1 MIELIALS
9 IFLAAGW
16 FWLDS
21 LRARDVAL
29 DGARRAC
36 EAEGVQLLDW
46 TVAMKR
52 LRLGRDEEGRRGLQR
67 TYGFEFSDTGN
78 NRIEGSITVIGRQLL
93 ALNLPVIAAPR
104 SDVIRLH

>member
-1 MIELIALS
+1 MELTAFL

-52 LRLGRDEEGRRGLQR
+52 IRLGRDEEGRRGFQR
-67 TYGFEFSDTGN
+67 TYEFEFSDTGN
-78 NRIEGSITVIGRQLL
+78 NRIGGSITVLGRQML
-93 ALNLPVIAAPR
+93 ALHLPVIAAPP
-104 SDVIRLH
+104 SNVIRLH

>member
-1 MIELIALS
+1 MIELAAL
-9 IFLAAGW
+9 FLFLVAGW

-46 TVAMKR
+46 TVALR
-52 LRLGRDEEGRRGLQR
+52 RIRLGRDEEGRRGFQR
-67 TYGFEFSDTGN
+67 TYEFEFSDTGN
-78 NRIEGSITVIGRQLL
+78 NRIGGSITVLGRQLL
-93 ALNLPVIAAPR
+93 SLNLPVVAPA
-104 SDVIRLH
+104 SNVIRLH

>member
-1 MIELIALS
+1 MIELAALLL
-9 IFLAAGW
+9 FLVAGW

-46 TVAMKR
+46 TVALR
-52 LRLGRDEEGRRGLQR
+52 RIRLGRDEEGRRGFQR
-67 TYGFEFSDTGN
+67 TYEFELSDTGN
-78 NRIEGSITVIGRQLL
+78 NRIGGSITVLGRQLL
-93 ALNLPVIAAPR
+93 SLNLPVVAPT
-104 SDVIRLH
+104 SNVIRLH

>member
-1 MIELIALS
+1 MIELSVLLL
-9 IFLAAGW
+9 FLAAGW

-46 TVAMKR
+46 TVAVKKI
-52 LRLGRDEEGRRGLQR
+52 RLGRDEEGRRFQR
-67 TYGFEFSDTGN
+67 TYEFEFSDTGN
-78 NRIEGSITVIGRQLL
+78 NRIGGSITVIGRQML
-93 ALNLPVIAAPR
+93 ALNLPVIMAP
-104 SDVIRLH
+104 SSSVIRLH

>member
-1 MIELIALS
+1 MELTALL

-21 LRARDVAL
+21 LRSRDVAL

-46 TVAMKR
+46 TVAMKKI
-52 LRLGRDEEGRRGLQR
+52 RLGRDEEGRRGFQR
-67 TYGFEFSDTGN
+67 TYEFEFSDTGN
-78 NRIEGSITVIGRQLL
+78 NRIGGSITVLGRQLL
-93 ALNLPVIAAPR
+93 ALNLPVIDAPPTN
-104 SDVIRLH
+104 VVRLH

>member
-1 MIELIALS
+1 MIELTIL
-9 IFLAAGW
+9 FVFVAGAW

-46 TVAMKR
+46 TVTMKKI
-52 LRLGRDEEGRRGLQR
+52 RLGRDDEGRRALQR
-67 TYGFEFSDTGN
+67 TYEFEFSDTGN
-78 NRIEGSITVIGRQLL
+78 NRVGGSITVIGRQML
-93 ALNLPVIAAPR
+93 ALSLPVIAPA
-104 SDVIRLH
+104 SNVIRLH

>member
-1 MIELIALS
+1 MLELSALF

-21 LRARDVAL
+21 LRARDFAL
-29 DGARRAC
+29 DGARKAC
-36 EAEGVQLLDW
+36 EAESVQLLDW

-52 LRLGRDEEGRRGLQR
+52 IRLGRDDEGRRGLQR
-67 TYGFEFSDTGN
+67 TYEFEFSDTGN

-93 ALNLPVIAAPR
+93 ALNLPVIAPPP
-104 SDVIRLH
+104 SSVIRLH

>member
-1 MIELIALS
+1 VIELGVLFA
-9 IFLAAGW
+9 FLAAGW

-52 LRLGRDEEGRRGLQR
+52 IRLGRDDEGRRGFQR
-67 TYGFEFSDTGN
+67 TYEFEFSDTGN
-78 NRIEGSITVIGRQLL
+78 NRIGGSITIVGRQLL
-93 ALNLPVIAAPR
+93 SLSLPVIAPA
-104 SDVIRLH
+104 SNVVRLH

>member
-1 MIELIALS
+1 MIELTILLLV
-9 IFLAAGW
+9 LAGAW

-46 TVAMKR
+46 TVAVKKI
-52 LRLGRDEEGRRGLQR
+52 RLGRDDEGRRGLQR
-67 TYGFEFSDTGN
+67 TYEFEFSDTGN
-78 NRIEGSITVIGRQLL
+78 NRVGGSITVIGQQML
-93 ALNLPVIAAPR
+93 ALSLPVIAPA
-104 SDVIRLH
+104 SNVVRLH

>member
-1 MIELIALS
+1 MIELGVLFA
-9 IFLAAGW
+9 FLAAGW

-46 TVAMKR
+46 TVALR
-52 LRLGRDEEGRRGLQR
+52 RIRLGRDEEGRRGFQR
-67 TYGFEFSDTGN
+67 TYEFEFSDTGN
-78 NRIEGSITVIGRQLL
+78 NRIGGSITVLGRQLL
-93 ALNLPVIAAPR
+93 SLNLPVVAPT
-104 SDVIRLH
+104 SNVIRLH

>member
-1 MIELIALS
+1 MIELTALFT
-9 IFLAAGW
+9 FLAAGW

-21 LRARDVAL
+21 LRARDFAL

-52 LRLGRDEEGRRGLQR
+52 IRLGRDEEGRRGLQR

-93 ALNLPVIAAPR
+93 ALNLPVIAPPP
-104 SDVIRLH
+104 SSVIRLH

>member
-1 MIELIALS
+1 MELAALF

-21 LRARDVAL
+21 LRARDAAL
-29 DGARRAC
+29 DCARRAC

-52 LRLGRDEEGRRGLQR
+52 IRLGRDEEGRRGFQR
-67 TYGFEFSDTGN
+67 TYEFEFSDTGN
-78 NRIEGSITVIGRQLL
+78 NRIEGSITVIGQQLL
-93 ALNLPVIAAPR
+93 ALNLPVIAAPP
-104 SDVIRLH
+104 SNVIRLH

>member
-1 MIELIALS
+1 MIELAAL
-9 IFLAAGW
+9 FLFLVAGW

-46 TVAMKR
+46 TVALR
-52 LRLGRDEEGRRGLQR
+52 RIRLGRDEEGRRGFQR
-67 TYGFEFSDTGN
+67 TYEFEFSDTGN
-78 NRIEGSITVIGRQLL
+78 NRIGGSITVLGRQLL
-93 ALNLPVIAAPR
+93 SLNLPVVATA
-104 SDVIRLH
+104 SNVIRLH

>member
-1 MIELIALS
+1 MIELAALLL
-9 IFLAAGW
+9 FLVAGW

-46 TVAMKR
+46 TVALR
-52 LRLGRDEEGRRGLQR
+52 RIRLGRDEEGRRGFQR
-67 TYGFEFSDTGN
+67 TYEFEFSDTGN
-78 NRIEGSITVIGRQLL
+78 NRIGGSITVLGRQLL
-93 ALNLPVIAAPR
+93 SLNLPVVAPT
-104 SDVIRLH
+104 SNVIRLH

>member
-1 MIELIALS
+1 MIELTILFIVIAG
-9 IFLAAGW
+9 AW

-46 TVAMKR
+46 TVAVKKI
-52 LRLGRDEEGRRGLQR
+52 RLGRDDEGRRGLQR
-67 TYGFEFSDTGN
+67 TYEFEFSDTGN
-78 NRIEGSITVIGRQLL
+78 NRVGGSITVIGREML
-93 ALNLPVIAAPR
+93 ALSLPVIAPA
-104 SDVIRLH
+104 SNVVRLH

>member
-1 MIELIALS
+1 MIELATL
-9 IFLAAGW
+9 FVALAAGW

-52 LRLGRDEEGRRGLQR
+52 IRLGRDEEGRRGWQR
-67 TYGFEFSDTGN
+67 TYEFEFSDTGN
-78 NRIEGSITVIGRQLL
+78 NRIGGSITVLGRQML
-93 ALNLPVIAAPR
+93 ALNLPVISAPP
-104 SDVIRLH
+104 SNVIRLH

>member
-1 MIELIALS
+1 MIELSALALF
-9 IFLAAGW
+9 IAAGW

-21 LRARDVAL
+21 LRARDAAL

-52 LRLGRDEEGRRGLQR
+52 IRLGRDDEGRRGLQR
-67 TYGFEFSDTGN
+67 TYEFEFSDTGN
-78 NRIEGSITVIGRQLL
+78 NRIGGSVTVLGRHLL
-93 ALNLPVIAAPR
+93 ALHLPVIATAQ
-104 SDVIRLH
+104 SSVTRLH

>member
-1 MIELIALS
+1 MIELTSLL

-29 DGARRAC
+29 DSARRAC

-46 TVAMKR
+46 TVAMKKI
-52 LRLGRDEEGRRGLQR
+52 RLGRDDEGRRGFQR
-67 TYGFEFSDTGN
+67 TYDFEFSDTGN
-78 NRIEGSITVIGRQLL
+78 NRIGGSITVLGRQLL
-93 ALNLPVIAAPR
+93 ALNLPVIAAPP
-104 SDVIRLH
+104 SNVIRLH